1 MKPRKYLRKGSR
13 RDSSRPVCVLDI
25 SLILGRRVHETPLS
39 LHSSLSA
46 DSSLI
51 CLQVRLAFDTAF
63 SSQRLPS
70 WSLCIFTK
78 PPPFPLHFLL
88 LENGIR
94 DISPSL
100 GCSPFPHNARIAG
113 SSHRSTSYSPFRA
126 MCSRNLSAI
135 SLPAASV
142 CSIELRVHLPPLF
155 SRHCLLSLPECSQH
169 SVLTPTPNPSLHPW
183 LRECIAPVLL
193 LLYRLAPQLS
203 TPPISH
209 QSQMNSPLCRARVS
223 QIYAP
228 RCFSPAVSCN
238 AGPSPI
244 RVTFG
249 CWTIPPCASG
259 IIATSCS
266 RRSAQLF
273 LCLAVSK
280 HLFLCPLLHF
290 LFITIHSASF
300 SPIFIAIRLLL
311 YCRVPRL
318 TLFCPLVRPAA
329 ILRKL
334 HR

>member
-1 MKPRKYLRKGSR
+1 
-13 RDSSRPVCVLDI
+13 
-25 SLILGRRVHETPLS
+25 
-39 LHSSLSA
+39 
-46 DSSLI
+46 
-51 CLQVRLAFDTAF
+51 LAFDTAF
-63 SSQRLPS
+63 SSEHPPS
-70 WSLCIFTK
+70 WSLRIFAR
-78 PPPFPLHFLL
+78 PPPFPLLFLL

-94 DISPSL
+94 DFSPSL
-100 GCSPFPHNARIAG
+100 GCSPFPPNARIAG
-113 SSHRSTSYSPFRA
+113 PSHRSTSYSPFRA
-126 MCSRNLSAI
+126 MCSRSLSAI

-155 SRHCLLSLPECSQH
+155 SRHCLLSLPECCQH
-169 SVLTPTPNPSLHPW
+169 PVLTPTPNPSLHPW

-193 LLYRLAPQLS
+193 LLYRLARQLS

-209 QSQMNSPLCRARVS
+209 QSQMNSPPCRARVS

-238 AGPSPI
+238 AGPYPI

-249 CWTIPPCASG
+249 CWTIPPCAPG
-259 IIATSCS
+259 IIATPCS

-280 HLFLCPLLHF
+280 YLFLRPLLRF

-300 SPIFIAIRLLL
+300 SPTFIAIRLPLH
-311 YCRVPRL
+311 CRVPRL
-318 TLFCPLVRPAA
+318 TLFCPLVRPTA

-334 HR
+334 HRQFLPRPHPT